1 VGISVSRVGSAAQV
15 PAMKEIA
22 GTLKLALAQFR
33 EVESFASFGSELD
46 EATQHSLS
54 RGSRLIELLKQ
65 AQYAPLEINQ
75 QVILI
80 YAGMEGFLDNLEI
93 SDILDFK
100 SYVLAEFKNQNIVLD
115 TTEKLDRNYLDKFL
129 NNCLKSKGF

>member
-1 VGISVSRVGSAAQV
+1 
-15 PAMKEIA
+15 MKEIA
-22 GTLKLALAQFR
+22 GSLKLALAQFR

-65 AQYAPLEINQ
+65 AQYTPLEINQ

-80 YAGMEGFLDNLEI
+80 YAGMEGFLDSLEI
-93 SDILDFK
+93 SDIAEFK
-100 SYVLAEFKNQNIVLD
+100 AYVLTEFKNQNILLN
-115 TTEKLDRNYLDKFL
+115 TAEKLDRVYLDKFL
-129 NNCLKSKGF
+129 NTCLKAKGFLIV